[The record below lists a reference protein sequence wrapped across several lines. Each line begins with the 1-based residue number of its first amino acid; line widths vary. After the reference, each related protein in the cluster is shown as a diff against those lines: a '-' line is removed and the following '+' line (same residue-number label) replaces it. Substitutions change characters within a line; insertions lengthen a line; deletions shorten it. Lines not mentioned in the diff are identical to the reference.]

1 MKKDLI
7 EKVLPYL
14 KAYKGDLEYQSRVD
28 VNYLNSCT
36 NGTPMFGQDNEGKRR
51 KKRNNMYPNLKL

>member
-1 MKKDLI
+1 MNHKDLI
-7 EKVLPYL
+7 VSAEVLPYL

-36 NGTPMFGQDNEGKRR
+36 NGTPMFGQA
-51 KKRNNMYPNLKL
+51 

>member
-1 MKKDLI
+1 MNKVLL

-14 KAYKGDLEYQSRVD
+14 KGYKGDLEYQSRVD

-36 NGTPMFGQDNEGKRR
+36 NGI
-51 KKRNNMYPNLKL
+51 